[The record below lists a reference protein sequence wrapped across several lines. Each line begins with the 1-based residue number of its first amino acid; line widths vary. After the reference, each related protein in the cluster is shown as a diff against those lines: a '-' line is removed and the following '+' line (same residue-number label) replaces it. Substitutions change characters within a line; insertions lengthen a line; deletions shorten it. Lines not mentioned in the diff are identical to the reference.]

1 MNRIRVV
8 SVVLLALIMLTY
20 GRAVSAVEVVTVATG
35 EWEPYVSKSNGGSG
49 ICTDIVKAAFAAE
62 GIKVEFQFY
71 PWKRALRCLMQ
82 AGVDGSF
89 PWVKR
94 DEREKL
100 FLYSDPIY
108 EMKASLFYL
117 KKRFKD
123 HADISSDVIKKYLV
137 GVPLGY
143 ELGNDLKQ
151 MGYKCEP
158 VPCISNGFEMLLK
171 GRIDFL
177 LESDDVGRY
186 LIKESYSGLISEFG
200 EIAAPLKSESLH
212 LLLCKK
218 RNNSKYLLRMF
229 NKGLKK
235 IKSSGKY
242 AKLIEKY

>member
-1 MNRIRVV
+1 MV
-8 SVVLLALIMLTY
+8 SVVLMALIMFTN
-20 GRAVSAVEVVTVATG
+20 GRAVAAGEVVTVATG
-35 EWEPYVSKSNGGSG
+35 EWAPYVYEEGGGRG
-49 ICTDIVKAAFAAE
+49 ICADIVRASFAAE
-62 GIKVEFQFY
+62 GIKAEFRFY
-71 PWKRALRCLMQ
+71 PWKRALRSLKQ

-94 DEREKL
+94 DEREEL

-123 HADISSDVIKKYLV
+123 HSDLSGDVIKKYLV

-143 ELGNDLKQ
+143 ELGHDLKQ
-151 MGYKCEP
+151 MGYRCEP
-158 VPCISNGFEMLLK
+158 VPCLSNGFEMLLK

-186 LIKESYSGLISEFG
+186 LIKESYSGHISDFG
-200 EIAAPLKSESLH
+200 EIAAPLQPESLH

-218 RNNSKYLLRMF
+218 SMNSRYLLNMF
-229 NKGLKK
+229 NEGLKK
-235 IKSSGKY
+235 IKASGEF
-242 AKLIEKY
+242 AKLIGKY